1 MSQNQAPEAAPG
13 SPNRGGHVQHVP
25 EEHWRAGRAVAP
37 EPRGP
42 GSEEVLTAQQLQ
54 SRKWKSFL
62 FKDGEK
68 VFSLKYLKN
77 SNPFHW
83 LNMV

>member
-1 MSQNQAPEAAPG
+1 MSQNQAPETAPR

-25 EEHWRAGRAVAP
+25 EEHRRAGPVVAS

-54 SRKWKSFL
+54 SKKEKSFL

-68 VFSLKYLKN
+68 VFSLKCLKN